1 MTASTRR
8 VSSRDAV
15 DFDAAVNLRSA
26 TTGLG
31 LTNGKKYL
39 VSRKQR
45 KQRIFAVLDKLA
57 DSQLSVR
64 STEVIHHVGV

>member
-1 MTASTRR
+1 MEDFNWPDLTASTRR

-31 LTNGKKYL
+31 LTNGKKIFGVKKAEKAENIYSARQ
-39 VSRKQR
+39 VSWFPAKC
-45 KQRIFAVLDKLA
+45 
-57 DSQLSVR
+57 
-64 STEVIHHVGV
+64 

>member
-31 LTNGKKYL
+31 LTNGKKIFGVKKAEKAENICSARQ
-39 VSRKQR
+39 VS
-45 KQRIFAVLDKLA
+45 
-57 DSQLSVR
+57 
-64 STEVIHHVGV
+64 

>member
-1 MTASTRR
+1 ME
-8 VSSRDAV
+8 
-15 DFDAAVNLRSA
+15 
-26 TTGLG
+26 
-31 LTNGKKYL
+31 KKYL